1 MFRQSCRQSCRLPAP
16 RLLLV
21 HILVPKL
28 SSCDLDDPMRLRMGY
43 LLDDVAP
50 ELQKERVDRSSSK
63 LSLVQYDLDEY
74 NMCGEGRRRGA
85 VQPAALRAGP
95 RAMRR
100 MASSTVLVV
109 GLKGTRDYPTGRA
122 PPVAQ
127 QPPGVGVR
135 LPVVG
140 AAAGPPLLRAPAAVY
155 RPQAADEVMWG

>member
-1 MFRQSCRQSCRLPAP
+1 M
-16 RLLLV
+16 

-28 SSCDLDDPMRLRMGY
+28 SSCDLEDPMRLRMGY

-95 RAMRR
+95 RPGCAACAPR
-100 MASSTVLVV
+100 AA
-109 GLKGTRDYPTGRA
+109 A
-122 PPVAQ
+122 PPS
-127 QPPGVGVR
+127 GSR
-135 LPVVG
+135 
-140 AAAGPPLLRAPAAVY
+140 
-155 RPQAADEVMWG
+155 